1 MNTVSLLVLLAS
13 LIELWVVSTR
23 CNTKQTTCQVF
34 NKMVIQVIVAL
45 IMYLVSVLMF
55 LPCSCD
61 VKLLG

>member
-23 CNTKQTTCQVF
+23 CNTKQTTYQVF

-45 IMYLVSVLMF
+45 ITYLVSVLMF
-55 LPCSCD
+55 LETCSF
-61 VKLLG
+61 LSW